1 MPFVINSSLKF
12 KIIILWF
19 RAFQIL
25 NLDAD
30 LKTKIDCILMRALS
44 LLLTRICFPLPY
56 LLFFLSA

>member
-19 RAFQIL
+19 CAFQIL

-30 LKTKIDCILMRALS
+30 LKTKIDCILMWALS
-44 LLLTRICFPLPY
+44 LLLTRICFPLPD